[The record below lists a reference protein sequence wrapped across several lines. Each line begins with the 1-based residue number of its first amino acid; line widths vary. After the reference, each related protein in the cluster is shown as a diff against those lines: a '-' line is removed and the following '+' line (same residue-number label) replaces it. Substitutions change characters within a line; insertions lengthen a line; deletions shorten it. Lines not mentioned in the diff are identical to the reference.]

1 MFKKVIIIIA
11 LQLLAMTVSADPT
24 HDELKIVFKT
34 TADARVFSE
43 HYKLDTLSSYFNEVG
58 VSEPSHM
65 NRNIRQ
71 EYYLDDFSIDKNAIS
86 ITIADEISYYELDS
100 KVSLIQQLT
109 EWSVKSA
116 VNLSYESCG
125 HFGSCDYVTISNGQ
139 YSSEPD
145 TGIIEGI
152 SPSFSCDASLSK
164 IESYICNSRQLSLLD
179 KLMSNQYALL
189 MASHTDEVDSVLK
202 KEQIAW
208 ISKRNSC
215 SDFSCIET
223 EYKNRLSEIMKP
235 YVDSGKSH
243 EFHVILFTMNNGV
256 IGTEYLD
263 KRNGIPSWLLSRI
276 NSKDDYGISS
286 YFKIYSLPAEC
297 EPFFNELDLVGYED
311 QLSSYNDVKT
321 YQNYGEICD

>member
-1 MFKKVIIIIA
+1 
-11 LQLLAMTVSADPT
+11 MTVSADPT

-34 TADARVFSE
+34 TGDARVFSE

-125 HFGSCDYVTISNGQ
+125 HFGSCHYVTISNGQ

-215 SDFSCIET
+215 SDFSCIES
-223 EYKNRLSEIMKP
+223 EYKNRLSGIMKP
-235 YVDSGKSH
+235 YVNADKLH
-243 EFHVILFTMNNGV
+243 EFHIILYIRSDGV
-256 IGTEYLD
+256 VGTARLD
-263 KRNGIPSWLLSRI
+263 KNNKIPSSLVSRN
-276 NSKDDYGISS
+276 NSKEDGSIPSD
-286 YFKIYSLPAEC
+286 FKIYSLPAEC
-297 EPFFNELDLVGYED
+297 EPFFNELDLVGYQD

-321 YQNYGEICD
+321 YQWFGKVCS

>member
-1 MFKKVIIIIA
+1 MFKKGFAIIV
-11 LQLLAMTVSADPT
+11 LQLLAMIASADPT

-34 TADARVFSE
+34 TDDARIFSE

-71 EYYLDDFSIDKNAIS
+71 EYYLGDFSRDKNAIS
-86 ITIADEISYYELDS
+86 ITIADEISYYKLDS

-109 EWSVKSA
+109 EWSGKSGLN
-116 VNLSYESCG
+116 VSYKSCG
-125 HFGSCDYVTISNGQ
+125 HFGSCHFKTILSGQ
-139 YSSEPD
+139 YNSVPD

-152 SPSFSCDASLSK
+152 SPSFSCSATLSK

-179 KLMSNQYALL
+179 KLMSHHYSLV
-189 MASHTDEVDSVLK
+189 MASHTDEIGSVIK
-202 KEQIAW
+202 KEQTAW
-208 ISKRNSC
+208 ISKRNNC
-215 SDFSCIET
+215 LDFSCIEG
-223 EYKNRLSEIMKP
+223 EYKDRLSGLMKP
-235 YVDSGKSH
+235 YVRSGKSH

-256 IGTEYLD
+256 IGTGYLD
-263 KRNGIPSWLLSRI
+263 KINQIPSWLVSRI
-276 NSKDDYGISS
+276 NSKNDYGIASD
-286 YFKIYSLPAEC
+286 FKIYSLPAEC

-321 YQNYGEICD
+321 YQKYGELCR

>member
-1 MFKKVIIIIA
+1 MFKTVIIIIA

-43 HYKLDTLSSYFNEVG
+43 HYKLDTLNSYFNEIG

-71 EYYLDDFSIDKNAIS
+71 EYYLDDFSIDKNTIS
-86 ITIADEISYYELDS
+86 ITIADEISYYGLDS

-125 HFGSCDYVTISNGQ
+125 NFGSCHFKTISNGQ
-139 YSSEPD
+139 YNSEPD

-152 SPSFSCDASLSK
+152 SPSFSCDASLTK

-179 KLMSNQYALL
+179 TLMSNQYALL

-202 KEQIAW
+202 KEQLAW
-208 ISKRNSC
+208 ISRRNSC
-215 SDFSCIET
+215 LDFSCIET
-223 EYKNRLSEIMKP
+223 KYKNRLSGIMKP

-263 KRNGIPSWLLSRI
+263 KRNGIPHWLTGRI

-286 YFKIYSLPAEC
+286 DFKIYALPAEC
-297 EPFFNELDLVGYED
+297 EPFFNELNLVGYED
-311 QLSSYNDVKT
+311 RLSSYNDVKT
-321 YQNYGEICD
+321 YQNYGKICE